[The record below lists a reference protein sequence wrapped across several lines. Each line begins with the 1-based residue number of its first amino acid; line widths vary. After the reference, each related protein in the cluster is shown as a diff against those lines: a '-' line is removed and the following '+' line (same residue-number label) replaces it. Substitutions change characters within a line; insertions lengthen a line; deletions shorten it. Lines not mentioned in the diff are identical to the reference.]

1 MNMAARKKHKR
12 NAVAVSEKDVDAAL
26 SVLRADYYSDV
37 RGVAQDLARA
47 MKEGEVDEFSD
58 ALHEAVDGT
67 QRVIYTYQAR
77 VGLICTDNEDAYAEE
92 FGEVP
97 VEGDSIKWEAMMFAA
112 MEKDVIEDLE
122 AHDVD
127 VNDPDSWPEID
138 LKSWD

>member
-1 MNMAARKKHKR
+1 MAARKKHKR
-12 NAVAVSEKDVDAAL
+12 NAATVSEKDVDAAL

-77 VGLICTDNEDAYAEE
+77 VGLICTDNQDAYVED

-97 VEGDSIKWEAMMFAA
+97 LENGNIKWEAMMFVA
-112 MEKDVIEDLE
+112 MEKDVVEDLE